1 MKNILVLCLLALA
14 NHAAFAYG
22 PIENRIALKSEAVIR
37 NDLRQLGMQ
46 TQTITMNNDKAT
58 IKATV
63 NGNPVVLDLDRI
75 GDGVKFVSGNETVK
89 TILKNKLRRSLII
102 ENILVRPTVLT
113 PVTPMRPVPVS
124 PVIRRS
130 GSN

>member
-14 NHAAFAYG
+14 NHAAFAHG
-22 PIENRIALKSEAVIR
+22 PIENRIALRSEAVIR

-58 IKATV
+58 VKATL

-75 GDGVKFVSGNETVK
+75 GDGVKFVSGNATVK
-89 TILKNKLRRSLII
+89 SILKNKLRRSLII
-102 ENILVRPTVLT
+102 ENIPGRPTVLT
-113 PVTPMRPVPVS
+113 PVSPMRPVPES
-124 PVIRRS
+124 PVIRRR